1 MLVPKMKTVFLP
13 ASDELLND
21 SSTLNAQLVPFNP
34 DFLVLKEDRKPR
46 NWIPRSSYQDAL
58 NRLRDLQ
65 PAYS

>member
-1 MLVPKMKTVFLP
+1 MKIVFLP

-21 SSTLNAQLVPFNP
+21 RSIQSAKLVPFNP
-34 DFLVLKEDRKPR
+34 DFLVPKEDRKPR
-46 NWIPRSSYQDAL
+46 NWITRSSYQDAL

>member
-1 MLVPKMKTVFLP
+1 MLVPEMKTVFLP

-21 SSTLNAQLVPFNP
+21 SSILCNELVPFNP
-34 DFLVLKEDRKPR
+34 DFLVPKEDRKPR
-46 NWIPRSSYQDAL
+46 NWITRSTYQDAL